1 MYRVKSSLFYFLTF
15 SVQDEQKGQSRMI
28 LTAII
33 LIGIL
38 FPALKFL
45 IGNKSDL
52 ENLIPSESVDNFS
65 AAFECEYTYLFS
77 AKTGRYFSGWHICLS
92 CFWILVW
99 FSFTPI
105 ISFIDWG
112 SEHVCSA
119 QNVYTHKT
127 TKYRVFWKHRRIK
140 LPYFNQC

>member
-1 MYRVKSSLFYFLTF
+1 MHHVKSSLFYFLRF

-28 LTAII
+28 LTTIL

-65 AAFECEYTYLFS
+65 AAFECEYTYVFS

-92 CFWILVW
+92 CFLILCD
-99 FSFTPI
+99 FLLL
-105 ISFIDWG
+105 
-112 SEHVCSA
+112 
-119 QNVYTHKT
+119 Q
-127 TKYRVFWKHRRIK
+127 
-140 LPYFNQC
+140 

>member
-1 MYRVKSSLFYFLTF
+1 
-15 SVQDEQKGQSRMI
+15 MI
-28 LTAII
+28 LTTIL

-77 AKTGRYFSGWHICLS
+77 AKTGRYFSGWHMFIMFLN
-92 CFWILVW
+92 LVW

-119 QNVYTHKT
+119 QNVHVHT
-127 TKYRVFWKHRRIK
+127 
-140 LPYFNQC
+140 

>member
-1 MYRVKSSLFYFLTF
+1 MYHVKSSLFYFLTF
-15 SVQDEQKGQSRMI
+15 SVQNEQKGQSRMI

-92 CFWILVW
+92 CFWILVR
-99 FSFTPI
+99 
-105 ISFIDWG
+105 
-112 SEHVCSA
+112 SA

-140 LPYFNQC
+140 LPYFIHLISVRNIYAK

>member
-77 AKTGRYFSGWHICLS
+77 AKTGRYFSGWHMFIMFLN
-92 CFWILVW
+92 LVW

-105 ISFIDWG
+105 ISFIDWR

-140 LPYFNQC
+140 LPYFIQC

>member
-1 MYRVKSSLFYFLTF
+1 MYRVKSSLFYFLRF

-77 AKTGRYFSGWHICLS
+77 AKTGKYFSGWHMFIMLLN
-92 CFWILVW
+92 LVW

-119 QNVYTHKT
+119 QNVFTHKT

>member
-1 MYRVKSSLFYFLTF
+1 
-15 SVQDEQKGQSRMI
+15 MI
-28 LTAII
+28 LTTIL

-65 AAFECEYTYLFS
+65 AAFECEYTYIFS

-92 CFWILVW
+92 CFFFLILCD
-99 FSFTPI
+99 FLLL
-105 ISFIDWG
+105 
-112 SEHVCSA
+112 
-119 QNVYTHKT
+119 Q
-127 TKYRVFWKHRRIK
+127 
-140 LPYFNQC
+140 